1 MDAGE
6 PVRVVERG
14 HRLEIKGPARRPA
27 RDPNLHDVPFGHH
40 RGFEVPLPDSKG
52 QTIAPTTDLCAHV
65 STRCG
70 RTPVLNG
77 CRWSSEWLAPLTRG
91 SGSHDLFD
99 RELVALRALRDPLTA
114 LRRPVAGRPRRV
126 RGLHEGL
133 RPGRIQAEGLESDEV
148 VQLLHDLRR

>member
-14 HRLEIKGPARRPA
+14 HRIEINGPARRPA
-27 RDPNLHDVPFGHH
+27 RDPNLHDVPFGHP
-40 RGFEVPLPDSKG
+40 RGFEIALSDSKG
-52 QTIAPTTDLCAHV
+52 QTIAPTTDLRPHV
-65 STRCG
+65 SARCG
-70 RTPVLNG
+70 RTPVLNS
-77 CRWSSEWLAPLTRG
+77 CRWSSESVAPWTRR
-91 SGSHDLFD
+91 SVSHDLFD
-99 RELVALRALRDPLTA
+99 RELVALRALRDPLPA

-133 RPGRIQAEGLESDEV
+133 RPRRIQGEGLESDEV